1 MTRSLSLDIETI
13 ADPSK
18 VDQLPPVEAAKNL
31 KDPAK
36 VQADIAEKQQAQRDK
51 MGLDPT
57 TNLICSLA
65 TKDIDTGDETTFF
78 LNQYLSNEREI
89 LENFWELAHQYDR
102 FVTFNGMSFD
112 VPVIRWHSMLHQVRP
127 AVDIKCSKYKIEN
140 HVDIRMI
147 LANGDQY
154 ARGNQDYY
162 CKLILGPDQGKP
174 AGIDGSMV
182 QKFWDAGLYDE
193 IREYNLDDVRKLAQL
208 YQRLLGYYYF

>member
-1 MTRSLSLDIETI
+1 MIRTLALDLESI

-18 VDQLPPVEAAKNL
+18 VDLLPPVEAAKNL

-36 VQADIAEKQQAQRDK
+36 IQADIAEKQQSLRDK

-65 TKDIDTGDETTFF
+65 TRDVDTGDENAWL

-89 LENFWELAHQYDR
+89 IENFWELAHQYDR

-112 VPVIRWHSMLHQVRP
+112 VPVIRWHSMIHQIRP
-127 AVDIKCSKYKIEN
+127 SVDIKCSKYRVEN
-140 HVDIRMI
+140 HVDLRMI

-154 ARGNQDYY
+154 SKGNQDYY
-162 CKLILGPDQGKP
+162 CKLILGSDQGKP

-182 QKFWDAGLYDE
+182 QQFWDAGLYDE
-193 IREYNLDDVRKLAQL
+193 IKKYNLDDIRKLSLL
-208 YQRLLGYYYF
+208 YHRLLGYYFY